1 MSLRSLL
8 SLGNQ
13 PELRSRLPQ
22 SGIFTTLQ
30 REIDRVFDD
39 FSRGMGSLPMSD
51 VFPRMDV
58 TERDNEI
65 EITAELP
72 GLEEK
77 DVEVTLSDNML
88 TVKGEK
94 KEEREEKTA
103 QRHMVERSYG
113 AFSRSIELP
122 AGVDPA
128 MIKATMNKGVLRLTI
143 PKPAQSNAQKIEVKG
158 AA

>member
-13 PELRSRLPQ
+13 PEMRPRLPQ
-22 SGIFTTLQ
+22 SGLFTTLQ

-39 FSRGMGSLPMSD
+39 FSRGMGSLSIGD

-58 TERDNEI
+58 TERDREI

-77 DVEVTLSDNML
+77 DVDITLADNIL

-94 KEEREEKTA
+94 KEEREENTA

-113 AFSRSIELP
+113 TFSRSIELP
-122 AGVDPA
+122 AGIDPA
-128 MIKATMNKGVLRLTI
+128 AIKATMEKGILRLTM
-143 PKPAQSNAQKIEVKG
+143 PKPTQSNARKIEVKG
-158 AA
+158 AT